1 MSNFGDLLGNG
12 SHKQYLG
19 RWWVLPRGE
28 LLGKGAPGVRSPP
41 GDKRLPALSEAWLVS
56 CFLHLS
62 MLLIVRCQKA
72 TTIFFVL
79 IS

>member
-12 SHKQYLG
+12 SHQEDLG
-19 RWWVLPRGE
+19 RWRVLPRGE
-28 LLGKGAPGVRSPP
+28 LLGKGAPGA
-41 GDKRLPALSEAWLVS
+41 GTKRLPAPSEARLVS

-79 IS
+79 ISR